1 VSYRAAA
8 VALWG
13 DAGAYA
19 HDAYTRLRVVHFPH
33 LPEQMPITIGLTAY
47 GRCLG
52 LTRGNWTHGPRIS
65 LAAELFNGSRGR
77 PGGSSGRLEPGRI
90 SGGSGWVDDVL
101 VHEMLHANLHLTGQD
116 SAHNG
121 DDWYAAVQELS
132 PAILG
137 HELDVKRGADRKSVR
152 VLNPDYRPG
161 AGYPKTLVRKVPAG
175 LGWVHDMVARWPSSF
190 RPSDYNFGERI
201 HCPTY

>member
-1 VSYRAAA
+1 VKTTVSYRAAA

-19 HDAYTRLRVVHFPH
+19 HDAYTRLRVAHFPH

-47 GRCLG
+47 GHCLG

-65 LAAELFNGSRGR
+65 LGSELFNGSRR
-77 PGGSSGRLEPGRI
+77 IRGGT
-90 SGGSGWVDDVL
+90 GWVDDVL
-101 VHEMLHANLHLTGQD
+101 VHEMLHANLHLSGQD
-116 SAHNG
+116 SAHNS

-137 HELDVKRGADRKSVR
+137 CTLDIKRGADRKSVR
-152 VLNPDYRPG
+152 VPNPHYQPG
-161 AGYPKTLVRKVPAG
+161 AGYPKTMVRKVPAG
-175 LGWVHDMVARWPSSF
+175 LGWIHDMVATWPYSF
-190 RPSDYNFGERI
+190 RPKDYNFGEIIR
-201 HCPTY
+201 CPAY